1 MIGTISWTVAGT
13 SWASFRPPV
22 QIFLGANPCCIQ
34 IDLKKYVKQK
44 TARNV
49 IFASRI
55 QVTLRGGLKCDY
67 NQIEQILVQL
77 LGIFEK
83 SFVSHAK
90 R

>member
-1 MIGTISWTVAGT
+1 M
-13 SWASFRPPV
+13 
-22 QIFLGANPCCIQ
+22 
-34 IDLKKYVKQK
+34 
-44 TARNV
+44 